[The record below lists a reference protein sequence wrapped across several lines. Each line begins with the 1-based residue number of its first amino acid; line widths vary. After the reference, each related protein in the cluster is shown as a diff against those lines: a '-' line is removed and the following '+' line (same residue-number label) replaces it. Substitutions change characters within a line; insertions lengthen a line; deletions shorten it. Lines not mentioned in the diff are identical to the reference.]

1 MDNDND
7 MKNGLPGDG
16 QQPKDQ
22 PNAQDGVNTTGEASA
37 SAGGDASS
45 NGLTAEENTPNNGE
59 GAYDSHMT
67 WLERDDESHPDSDGT
82 PMGDNNRGHLMPRDL
97 EQELRESFIAYA
109 MAVIVTRALPDVRDG
124 LKPVHRRILYAMNEL
139 GVTPDKPFR
148 KSARIV
154 GDVLGKFHPHGDIAV
169 YDAMVRLAQDFSTR
183 YMLVESQGNFGSV
196 DGDGAAAMRYTEVR
210 MSKLT
215 MEMVR
220 DIDKQ
225 TVDFYPNFD
234 ETLMQPSVMPSR
246 FPNLLVNGSAGIAV
260 GMATNIPPHNLGETI
275 DACVY
280 MLDHPN
286 ASTEQLMQFVKGP
299 DFPTGGIIM
308 GKAGIHE
315 AYATGRGKIVT
326 RARSEIEPMP
336 QGKSRIVVS
345 EIPYMVNKA
354 RLIEKIAELVHEKRV
369 EGITD
374 IRDES
379 DRAGMR
385 IVIEVRRDVNA
396 NVVLNQLYKHT
407 QLQES
412 FGVNML
418 ALVDGAPKI
427 LSLRQVI
434 HYYLEHQKDVV
445 TRRTRFDLDKAMQ
458 RAHILEGLLTAL
470 DHIDAVISLIRASR
484 TAQEARDGLMSQFGL
499 SERQAQAILDMRF
512 QRLTGMEREK
522 LKAEYD
528 DLQNQIAYLNTVLS
542 DESILIGIIKDE
554 MLEIKAKYGD
564 ERRTEITAL
573 PDEIDM
579 LDVIQEE
586 NTVVTLTHFG
596 YLKRTA
602 VSTYHAQ
609 KRGGKGILGA
619 GTRDEDFMTGMYVT
633 TTHETLLFF
642 TNRGRVY
649 QLKCYEIPEAGRQ
662 ARGTA
667 VVNLLQLEGGEKVTA
682 MLPLPKGAELT
693 GKFLIMATRRGVI
706 KRTPVEEF
714 ANLRKSGLIA
724 ITPREDDE
732 LIGVALTDG
741 SRDVMLGTRMGMAI
755 RFAESDVRAMGRAAQ
770 GVKAIELDENDEV
783 VDMSIVEDG
792 ERVLSISE
800 FGYGKRTPIDEY
812 RVQSRGGKGI
822 RAMNLTDKTG
832 KLAGQMLVR
841 DGEDIL
847 MITDDGQMIR
857 TPVDAIS
864 EQGRNT
870 QGVRLMRVAD
880 DCRIVCVAR
889 AEAEPDEP
897 DEPAADSP
905 ENGGTDGDNNA
916 QAPEVFVDE
925 APRVSMTDSL
935 DMGDAADKVR
945 SLADEL
951 ISEGE
956 DDGDDDV

>member
-1 MDNDND
+1 
-7 MKNGLPGDG
+7 
-16 QQPKDQ
+16 
-22 PNAQDGVNTTGEASA
+22 
-37 SAGGDASS
+37 
-45 NGLTAEENTPNNGE
+45 
-59 GAYDSHMT
+59 
-67 WLERDDESHPDSDGT
+67 
-82 PMGDNNRGHLMPRDL
+82 
-97 EQELRESFIAYA
+97 
-109 MAVIVTRALPDVRDG
+109 
-124 LKPVHRRILYAMNEL
+124 
-139 GVTPDKPFR
+139 
-148 KSARIV
+148 
-154 GDVLGKFHPHGDIAV
+154 
-169 YDAMVRLAQDFSTR
+169 
-183 YMLVESQGNFGSV
+183 
-196 DGDGAAAMRYTEVR
+196 
-210 MSKLT
+210 
-215 MEMVR
+215 
-220 DIDKQ
+220 
-225 TVDFYPNFD
+225 
-234 ETLMQPSVMPSR
+234 MQPSVMPSR

-286 ASTEQLMQFVKGP
+286 ASTGQLMQFVKGP

-596 YLKRTA
+596 YSKRTA
-602 VSTYHAQ
+602 VSACHAQ
-609 KRGGKGILGA
+609 ERGGKGILGA
-619 GTRDEDFMTGMYVT
+619 GTRDEDFVSGHVRRPPRTR
-633 TTHETLLFF
+633 TLLFF
-642 TNRGRVY
+642 TNRGRWCTSSPSMPGKASTPA
-649 QLKCYEIPEAGRQ
+649 QLSSTSYSSAAVDPAISTTTDAGSPAKLR
-662 ARGTA
+662 
-667 VVNLLQLEGGEKVTA
+667 
-682 MLPLPKGAELT
+682 
-693 GKFLIMATRRGVI
+693 FMATNHSMVLEQPDGVH
-706 KRTPVEEF
+706 RPPQSS
-714 ANLRKSGLIA
+714 L
-724 ITPREDDE
+724 
-732 LIGVALTDG
+732 
-741 SRDVMLGTRMGMAI
+741 
-755 RFAESDVRAMGRAAQ
+755 AAQ
-770 GVKAIELDENDEV
+770 
-783 VDMSIVEDG
+783 
-792 ERVLSISE
+792 
-800 FGYGKRTPIDEY
+800 
-812 RVQSRGGKGI
+812 
-822 RAMNLTDKTG
+822 
-832 KLAGQMLVR
+832 
-841 DGEDIL
+841 
-847 MITDDGQMIR
+847 
-857 TPVDAIS
+857 
-864 EQGRNT
+864 
-870 QGVRLMRVAD
+870 
-880 DCRIVCVAR
+880 
-889 AEAEPDEP
+889 
-897 DEPAADSP
+897 
-905 ENGGTDGDNNA
+905 
-916 QAPEVFVDE
+916 
-925 APRVSMTDSL
+925 
-935 DMGDAADKVR
+935 
-945 SLADEL
+945 
-951 ISEGE
+951 
-956 DDGDDDV
+956 

>member
-1 MDNDND
+1 MDNDNENKVGPTPD
-7 MKNGLPGDG
+7 ESAQGPGEGSSGAPAGD
-16 QQPKDQ
+16 
-22 PNAQDGVNTTGEASA
+22 S
-37 SAGGDASS
+37 SAGSPREGESLPA
-45 NGLTAEENTPNNGE
+45 NGE
-59 GAYDSHMT
+59 QAYDTHMT
-67 WLERDDESHPDSDGT
+67 WLERDDEPRSDGT
-82 PMGDNNRGHLMPRDL
+82 PIDDNNRGHLMPRDL
-97 EQELRESFIAYA
+97 EDELKQSFIAYA

-139 GVTPDKPFR
+139 SMTPDKPFR

-154 GDVLGKFHPHGDIAV
+154 GEVLGKYHPHGDSAV

-183 YMLVESQGNFGSV
+183 YMLVEGQGNFGSV
-196 DGDGAAAMRYTEVR
+196 DGDGAAAMRYTEAR

-220 DIDKQ
+220 DLDKQ

-234 ETLMQPSVMPSR
+234 ETLMQPEVMPSR

-286 ASTEQLMQFVKGP
+286 ASTEQLMQFIKGP

-379 DRAGMR
+379 DRKGMR

-418 ALVDGAPKI
+418 ALVNGEPKI

-445 TRRTRFDLDKAMQ
+445 TRRTRFDLDKAQQ
-458 RAHILEGLLTAL
+458 RAHILAGLLTAL
-470 DHIDAVISLIRASR
+470 DHIDAVITLIRSSR
-484 TAQEARDGLMSQFGL
+484 TVQEARDGLMSQFGL

-512 QRLTGMEREK
+512 QRLTGMERDK
-522 LKAEYD
+522 LQAEYD
-528 DLQNQIAYLNTVLS
+528 ELNRQIAYLNTVLS
-542 DESILIGIIKDE
+542 DEGILIGIIKSE
-554 MLEIKAKYGD
+554 MQEIRTKYAD
-564 ERRTEITAL
+564 ERRTEITSL

-602 VSTYHAQ
+602 VSSYHAQ
-609 KRGGKGILGA
+609 KRGGKGIMGA
-619 GTRDEDFMTGMYVT
+619 GTRDDDFMTGMYVT
-633 TTHETLLFF
+633 TTHDTLMFF

-682 MLPLPKGAELT
+682 MLPLPKDADLE

-706 KRTPVEEF
+706 KRTPVDEF
-714 ANLRKSGLIA
+714 SNLRKSGLIA

-741 SRDVMLGTRMGMAI
+741 SRELMLGTRLGMAI
-755 RFAESDVRAMGRAAQ
+755 RFSESDARAMGRTAQ
-770 GVKAIELDENDEV
+770 GVKAIELDGEDEV
-783 VDMSIVEDG
+783 VDMSVIEGDQT
-792 ERVLSISE
+792 VLSISE
-800 FGYGKRTPIDEY
+800 YGYGKRTPLDEY
-812 RVQSRGGKGI
+812 RAQTRGGKGI
-822 RAMNLTDKTG
+822 KAMNLTPKTG
-832 KLAGQMLVR
+832 RLAGQLLVHP
-841 DGEDIL
+841 GEDIL

-857 TPVDAIS
+857 TPADEIS
-864 EQGRNT
+864 ELGRNT

-880 DCRIVCVAR
+880 ECHIVCVAR
-889 AEAEPDEP
+889 AEDEP
-897 DEPAADSP
+897 EEAESEAEETAA
-905 ENGGTDGDNNA
+905 EER
-916 QAPEVFVDE
+916 EVFIDE
-925 APRVSMTDSL
+925 APRVSLTDSL
-935 DMGDAADKVR
+935 DMGDAAEKVR

-951 ISEGE
+951 ISESE
-956 DDGDDDV
+956 DGDDV